1 MTTPLFNPY
10 RDMPAPDLTSAFNRF
25 GQALADYGKSRELEK
40 AKEEAAA
47 KELEYAKDVQRAFA
61 DGRPEAFGMLT
72 LKYPG
77 QREAIKQGW
86 EMADEG
92 TREKEYKEGVEIYS
106 ALRNGNVDIA
116 KNMLDTRIEA
126 MTKNGEDASVF
137 SDMRQRLDS
146 DPLTVQSSIGFT
158 LSALDPERWGKVAKA
173 STEMQR
179 QGAELTESQAKAMKA
194 AAEAKFA
201 EEGAAAD
208 LEKKGWDIWKIQQ
221 DAEIARMNS
230 RIAAMNAES
239 SRQKNDIERQKID
252 QKISV
257 EKEKRDQL
265 VNKMA
270 AEGQDK
276 INTIRGGLSD
286 IDELINMSVNIDPK
300 TGKPVTDQSG
310 NIQFKNAIK
319 TATGPIQSRIPT
331 LLSQETADFE
341 AKVEGIKN
349 KIALSNVDKLAG
361 VLSDSDMKL
370 LKNAVSSL
378 ELTQSPDSLY
388 KSFQTINSMLKK
400 GEELAVKRY
409 GVPATEIPVKPSEV
423 PPANAPNAGNRNIKV
438 DW

>member
-10 RDMPAPDLTSAFNRF
+10 KDMPAPDLTSAFNRF
-25 GQALADYGKSRELEK
+25 GQALADYGKSRELDK

-47 KELEYAKDVQRAFA
+47 KELEYSKDLQRAFSDPTPQSFA
-61 DGRPEAFGMLT
+61 MLSA
-72 LKYPG
+72 KYPQ
-77 QREAIKQGW
+77 QREAFKQSWDMLDQGQ
-86 EMADEG
+86 
-92 TREKEYKEGVEIYS
+92 KEEQYKEGVSIYS

-179 QGAELTESQAKAMKA
+179 QGAELTESQAKATKA

-201 EEGAAAD
+201 EQGAAVD
-208 LEKKGWDIWKIQQ
+208 LKKKGWDIWKIQQ
-221 DAEIARMNS
+221 DVEIARANS
-230 RIAAMNAES
+230 KIASMNAEYS
-239 SRQKNDIERQKID
+239 KARNDIEKQKLDKRMEI
-252 QKISV
+252 

-286 IDELINMSVNIDPK
+286 IDELINMSVDIDPK
-300 TGKPVTDQSG
+300 TGKPITDQSG

-349 KIALSNVDKLAG
+349 KIALANVDKLSG

-378 ELTQSPDSLY
+378 DLTQSPDSLY